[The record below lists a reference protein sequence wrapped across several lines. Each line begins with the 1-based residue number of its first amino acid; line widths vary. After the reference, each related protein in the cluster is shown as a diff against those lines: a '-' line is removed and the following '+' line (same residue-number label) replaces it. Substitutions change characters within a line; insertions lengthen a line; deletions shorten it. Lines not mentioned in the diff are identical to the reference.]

1 MFNNFQEKGKQLARQ
16 NFVQQNLGG
25 LEREVRDKT
34 LGYIMAGLGFVAGL
48 AWNDAIKTAIEAL
61 FPLQRDSMW
70 VKFLYAAVIT
80 LVVVAGS
87 LILARF
93 MGKKDDHS

>member
-1 MFNNFQEKGKQLARQ
+1 MLEHFQEKSKQ
-16 NFVQQNLGG
+16 

-87 LILARF
+87 LLLARI
-93 MGKKDDHS
+93 MGKSDDVKKN